1 MYCEAHHEDE
11 HDQTSSDHFQCGSL
25 DGHAGTC
32 HDTQKQSTASLRI
45 RTRLFVADAA
55 IA

>member
-1 MYCEAHHEDE
+1 MTCEAHHEDE
-11 HDQTSSDHFQCGSL
+11 HNQTSSDHFQRGSL
-25 DGHAGTC
+25 DCHAGTR
-32 HDTQKQSTASLRI
+32 HDTQEQSTASLRI